1 MEMTLGSRL
10 RHAWN
15 TFLSRDPLSY
25 RYSFGPSYS
34 YRPDRPIF
42 SRGNER
48 SIVTSVYNRIAL
60 DVSSMTIQ
68 HVRLDENDRFKEV
81 IESGLNNCLNLEA
94 NIDQT
99 GRAFVQ
105 DIVMSMLDEGCVAI
119 VPVDTTFNPKETGSF
134 DISTM
139 RTGKIFE
146 WYPQHVKV
154 RVYNDRKGEKEDIL
168 VPKSTVAIVEN
179 PFYSVMNEPNSTM
192 QRLIRKLNLLDAIDE
207 QSGSGKLN
215 LIIQLPY
222 VIKTAARRQQ
232 AEERR
237 KDIEEQLSGSK
248 YGVAYTDGT
257 EHVVQLNRPV
267 DNNLMSQIEYL
278 TSMLYS
284 QLGLTQGIMDGS
296 ADEKTMQNYYTR
308 TIEPI
313 LSAIVDEMKRKF
325 LTKTARS
332 QKQSIL
338 FFRDPFKLVPVG
350 EIAEISDKM
359 TRNEIMTSNEC
370 QRQFEIVRKRRRN
383 FVIFWRRGV
392 TNSSV
397 SLLKKCVYNLLLLAH
412 KFLALLQAV
421 RLTLDVDNGAV
432 MQDTIQDGGGDG
444 DVGKDLVP
452 LGESLVGGKNGG
464 RFLIPS
470 GNELEEQVCP
480 LDVHGK
486 VADLINDKH
495 PIFSQNLELV
505 RQAVLK
511 MCLLELLNELVAV
524 DIVGRE
530 TVLCRHKTQG
540 RGQMGLAYTGRPEEY
555 YIFSV
560 FQKAHGGQFVNLA
573 LIYGGLEGKIE
584 VVQGLLDREPG
595 HLDLFLIGPS
605 PLGFGFFREDMVQNI
620 HNVEI
625 LRHRPFQIIV
635 QDFQGVLHLEAFQ
648 VFPQPVHGKFT
659 HTAPRHIWTNRRASR
674 ENLSLCPVPAEHFPH
689 PSSVSA

>member
-25 RYSFGPSYS
+25 RYSFGPSYA

-134 DISTM
+134 YIFTM

-359 TRNEIMTSNEC
+359 TRNEIMTSNEI
-370 QRQFEIVRKRRRN
+370 RQKIGMKPSTDPKADELRN
-383 FVIFWRRGV
+383 
-392 TNSSV
+392 S
-397 SLLKKCVYNLLLLAH
+397 NLSAPAENTPQSQPTTTP
-412 KFLALLQAV
+412 KE
-421 RLTLDVDNGAV
+421 DN
-432 MQDTIQDGGGDG
+432 
-444 DVGKDLVP
+444 
-452 LGESLVGGKNGG
+452 
-464 RFLIPS
+464 
-470 GNELEEQVCP
+470 
-480 LDVHGK
+480 
-486 VADLINDKH
+486 
-495 PIFSQNLELV
+495 
-505 RQAVLK
+505 
-511 MCLLELLNELVAV
+511 
-524 DIVGRE
+524 
-530 TVLCRHKTQG
+530 
-540 RGQMGLAYTGRPEEY
+540 
-555 YIFSV
+555 
-560 FQKAHGGQFVNLA
+560 
-573 LIYGGLEGKIE
+573 
-584 VVQGLLDREPG
+584 
-595 HLDLFLIGPS
+595 
-605 PLGFGFFREDMVQNI
+605 VQNGTE
-620 HNVEI
+620 V
-625 LRHRPFQIIV
+625 
-635 QDFQGVLHLEAFQ
+635 
-648 VFPQPVHGKFT
+648 
-659 HTAPRHIWTNRRASR
+659 
-674 ENLSLCPVPAEHFPH
+674 
-689 PSSVSA
+689 

>member
-1 MEMTLGSRL
+1 MTLGSRL

-25 RYSFGPSYS
+25 RYSFGPSYA

-359 TRNEIMTSNEC
+359 TRNEIMTSNEI
-370 QRQFEIVRKRRRN
+370 RQKIGMKPSTDPKADELRN
-383 FVIFWRRGV
+383 
-392 TNSSV
+392 S
-397 SLLKKCVYNLLLLAH
+397 
-412 KFLALLQAV
+412 
-421 RLTLDVDNGAV
+421 
-432 MQDTIQDGGGDG
+432 
-444 DVGKDLVP
+444 
-452 LGESLVGGKNGG
+452 
-464 RFLIPS
+464 
-470 GNELEEQVCP
+470 
-480 LDVHGK
+480 
-486 VADLINDKH
+486 
-495 PIFSQNLELV
+495 
-505 RQAVLK
+505 
-511 MCLLELLNELVAV
+511 
-524 DIVGRE
+524 
-530 TVLCRHKTQG
+530 
-540 RGQMGLAYTGRPEEY
+540 
-555 YIFSV
+555 
-560 FQKAHGGQFVNLA
+560 
-573 LIYGGLEGKIE
+573 
-584 VVQGLLDREPG
+584 
-595 HLDLFLIGPS
+595 
-605 PLGFGFFREDMVQNI
+605 
-620 HNVEI
+620 
-625 LRHRPFQIIV
+625 
-635 QDFQGVLHLEAFQ
+635 
-648 VFPQPVHGKFT
+648 
-659 HTAPRHIWTNRRASR
+659 
-674 ENLSLCPVPAEHFPH
+674 NLSAPAENTQTSQSTTTPKEDNIQNETE
-689 PSSVSA
+689 V